1 MAKIFN
7 GKVLF
12 ASAMQPTGAQ
22 PLDDRVVVRSYSDL
36 VDATTFGDA
45 KYLGMIV
52 ATVEEGKLYML
63 QNTDVTAEGAWKEIG
78 ADASIAVALEA
89 ENYTAAKA
97 LATSDNVGQ
106 IIYVKNKETEGEGD
120 SLVEYSAGPYIVTGA
135 GTISKLGVTSPTGD
149 IEGDVEDL
157 KGDVG
162 TLTEDV
168 SVLDSSVKDLDASL
182 KVVDSSVSDLIDS
195 VGSLDTSVN
204 YIEDVL
210 DVKVGS
216 GLEKNAEDESLQ
228 VKIDPVAGNLIES
241 SDAGLKVVLPDTVA
255 SKDDVKA
262 VQDAVDA
269 IEIPEVPEYN
279 VAKLDTAEEGYA
291 ASYQLQKDGVGVG
304 AVINIPKDMV
314 VSSGVV
320 RELTDDEI
328 TAERPQGVYVV
339 LTLANATNDKLYIP
353 ANKLVDDYTGS
364 DYVEVASD
372 GTISVKYDDLKSVLK
387 TDFDQVYDASGAAA
401 AVASDLDT
409 YKADVS
415 VALADKLEA
424 ADLADYAKSEDVSNA
439 ISDAVAGL
447 TDVVKSV
454 KINDAEAVTP
464 DENGLV
470 SLTVD
475 LSAYAKSDDVANGYV
490 AKENGKVLS
499 SNDFTNDLKAK
510 LEGIAEGAEVNYI
523 KSVGDNLAVDG
534 AGNLT
539 VDLSAYSTTDAMN
552 NALAAKLDASAKI
565 NGVSFVNGEA
575 TINAGAIALENAIT
589 RTEDDE
595 QKVVYEATTSIQSVL
610 ANLSARIDTL
620 DPNISGEFGVSA
632 VNAGNGIEVTG
643 AASTPTIAVK
653 VSAAE
658 NNVAEVKTDGVYVR
672 DMRSYWE
679 AI

>member
-22 PLDDRVVVRSYSDL
+22 PLDDRVVVSSYSDL

-78 ADASIAVALEA
+78 ADASIAIALEA

-97 LATSDNVGQ
+97 LATSGNVGQ

-135 GTISKLGVTSPTGD
+135 GTISKLGVTSASGD

-216 GLEKNAEDESLQ
+216 GLEKNTEDDSLQ
-228 VKIDPVAGNLIES
+228 VKIDPAEGNLIES

-255 SKDDVKA
+255 SKNDVKA

-328 TAERPQGVYVV
+328 TEERPQGVYVV

-364 DYVEVASD
+364 DYIEVASD
-372 GTISVKYDDLKSVLK
+372 GTISVKYNDLKSALK
-387 TDFDQVYDASGAAA
+387 TDFDQVYDAIGAAE
-401 AVASDLDT
+401 AVASDLDA

-415 VALADKLEA
+415 TALADKLEA
-424 ADLADYAKSEDVSNA
+424 ADLADYAKTEDVSNA

-475 LSAYAKSDDVANGYV
+475 LTAYAKSEDVANNYV
-490 AKENGKVLS
+490 AKEDGKALS

-523 KSVGDNLAVDG
+523 KSVGDNLAVDD

-539 VDLSAYSTTDAMN
+539 VDLTAYATTDAMN
-552 NALAAKLDASAKI
+552 NALAAKLDASAKV
-565 NGVSFVNGEA
+565 NGVSFIDGEA
-575 TINAGAIALENAIT
+575 TVDAGDIALEAAIT
-589 RTEDDE
+589 RTEDGE
-595 QKVVYEATTSIQSVL
+595 EKNVYEATASIQSVL
-610 ANLSARIDTL
+610 ASLSARIDTL

-643 AASTPTIAVK
+643 AANTPTISVK

-679 AI
+679 NI

>member
-22 PLDDRVVVRSYSDL
+22 PLDDRVVVSSYSDL

-78 ADASIAVALEA
+78 ADASIAIALEA
-89 ENYTAAKA
+89 ENYTTAKA
-97 LATSDNVGQ
+97 LATSGNVGQ

-135 GTISKLGVTSPTGD
+135 GTISKLGVTSASGD

-168 SVLDSSVKDLDASL
+168 SVLDSSVKDLDAS
-182 KVVDSSVSDLIDS
+182 
-195 VGSLDTSVN
+195 VN

-216 GLEKNAEDESLQ
+216 GLEKNIEDDSLQ
-228 VKIDPVAGNLIES
+228 VKIDPAEGNLIES
-241 SDAGLKVVLPDTVA
+241 SDAGLKVVLPNTVA
-255 SKDDVKA
+255 TKDEVKA

-328 TAERPQGVYVV
+328 TEERPQGVYVV

-364 DYVEVASD
+364 DYIEVASD
-372 GTISVKYDDLKSVLK
+372 GTISVKYNDLKSALK
-387 TDFDQVYDASGAAA
+387 TDFDQVYDAIGAAE
-401 AVASDLDT
+401 AVASDLDA

-415 VALADKLEA
+415 TALADKLEA
-424 ADLADYAKSEDVSNA
+424 ADLADYAKTEDVSNA

-475 LSAYAKSDDVANGYV
+475 LTAYAKSEDVANNYV
-490 AKENGKVLS
+490 AKEDGKALS

-523 KSVGDNLAVDG
+523 KSVGDNLAVDD

-539 VDLSAYSTTDAMN
+539 VDLTAYATTDAMN

-565 NGVSFVNGEA
+565 NGVSFVDGEA
-575 TINAGAIALENAIT
+575 TVDAGDIALEAAIT
-589 RTEDDE
+589 RTEDGE
-595 QKVVYEATTSIQSVL
+595 EKNVYEATASIQSVL
-610 ANLSARIDTL
+610 ASLSARIDTL

-643 AASTPTIAVK
+643 AANTPTISVK
-653 VSAAE
+653 VSTAE

-679 AI
+679 NI

>member
-22 PLDDRVVVRSYSDL
+22 PLDDRVVVSSYSDL

-78 ADASIAVALEA
+78 ADASIAIALEA

-97 LATSDNVGQ
+97 LATSGNVGQ

-135 GTISKLGVTSPTGD
+135 GTISKLGVTSASGD

-168 SVLDSSVKDLDASL
+168 SALDSSVKDLDA
-182 KVVDSSVSDLIDS
+182 
-195 VGSLDTSVN
+195 SVN

-216 GLEKNAEDESLQ
+216 GLEKNTEDDSLQ
-228 VKIDPVAGNLIES
+228 VKIDPAEGNLIES

-255 SKDDVKA
+255 TKDEVKA

-328 TAERPQGVYVV
+328 TEERPQGVYVV

-364 DYVEVASD
+364 DYIEVASD
-372 GTISVKYDDLKSVLK
+372 GTISVKYNDLKSALK
-387 TDFDQVYDASGAAA
+387 TDFDQVYDAIGAAE
-401 AVASDLDT
+401 AVASDLDA

-415 VALADKLEA
+415 TALADKLEA
-424 ADLADYAKSEDVSNA
+424 ADLADYAKTEDVSNA

-475 LSAYAKSDDVANGYV
+475 LTAYAKSEDVANNYV
-490 AKENGKVLS
+490 AKEDGKALS

-523 KSVGDNLAVDG
+523 KSVGDNLAVDD

-539 VDLSAYSTTDAMN
+539 VDLTAYATTDAMN
-552 NALAAKLDASAKI
+552 NALAAKLDASAKV
-565 NGVSFVNGEA
+565 NGVSFVDGEA
-575 TINAGAIALENAIT
+575 TVDAGDIALEAAIT
-589 RTEDDE
+589 RTKDGEE
-595 QKVVYEATTSIQSVL
+595 KNVYEATASIQSVL

-632 VNAGNGIEVTG
+632 VNAGNGIKVTG
-643 AASTPTIAVK
+643 AANTPTISVK
-653 VSAAE
+653 ASATE
-658 NNVAEVKTDGVYVR
+658 NNVVEVKTDGVYVR

-679 AI
+679 NI